1 MNSKIKV
8 QKITNWAALI
18 VSIIAQVV
26 GWIPTCYLF
35 GSGDLNA
42 FGALF
47 PAIFLIGALVF
58 TIISFIFIL
67 QKKSDSIKGKMIGKM
82 IMVSIMAGLSGAG
95 ALMGMIF
102 VSREDEG
109 FLPLL
114 ACLVVMILN
123 IVFTVK
129 AANSV
134 KICVNQ
140 PSYANPIAVQQPAFS
155 DEIIFTENGKP
166 VQ

>member
-1 MNSKIKV
+1 
-8 QKITNWAALI
+8 
-18 VSIIAQVV
+18 
-26 GWIPTCYLF
+26 
-35 GSGDLNA
+35 
-42 FGALF
+42 
-47 PAIFLIGALVF
+47 
-58 TIISFIFIL
+58 
-67 QKKSDSIKGKMIGKM
+67 
-82 IMVSIMAGLSGAG
+82 MAGLSGAG